1 MYGYLYDTPIKTEKG
16 FHPFGVKTPHDIDVY
31 KALYF
36 NKYLKNRVNSAYEF
50 NGSRFPE
57 KYKQAESKSESKS
70 S

>member
-50 NGSRFPE
+50 NGSRLLFTRG
-57 KYKQAESKSESKS
+57 
-70 S
+70 